1 MAVKAVLFDM
11 DGLVIDSERSCYTV
25 EKDVL
30 ARQGYELT
38 AEKYVQLCGKRAD
51 QIRVMLEEFFPGLDY
66 GQYQKGFREEFF
78 PRVVEV
84 PQTVKPGFWELIE
97 ELDKRGIRKYIVTSS
112 GIDSTEKKLGLSG
125 IIGCFDGIFTGEMV
139 KRSKPAPDMYLHA
152 QEKAG
157 VPKDECLIL
166 EDSEAGVGAAI
177 NAGIPC
183 ICVPDM
189 IAPPKELTDKC
200 LLVAETLADAI
211 PYLD

>member
-11 DGLVIDSERSCYTV
+11 DGLVMDSERSCFEV
-25 EKDVL
+25 ERDVL
-30 ARQGYELT
+30 ARQGYKMTE
-38 AEKYVQLCGKRAD
+38 EKYCKLCGKRGD
-51 QIRVMLEEFFPGLDY
+51 QISIMLEEFFPGLDQEKY
-66 GQYQKGFREEFF
+66 RKEFVEEFF

-84 PQTVKPGFWELIE
+84 PQTVKPGFWELIR
-97 ELDKRGIRKYIVTSS
+97 ELDKRGIKKYIVTSS
-112 GIDSTEKKLGLSG
+112 GIDSTTKKLTLSG
-125 IIGCFDGIFTGEMV
+125 IIDCFDDIFTGEMV

-157 VPKDECLIL
+157 VAKKECLIL

-177 NAGIPC
+177 NAEIPC